1 VQLARCNSRGLSGR
15 GGRESV
21 EFIAPN
27 VLRLLLWDTSFG
39 ACCSYRKAPFSQSVS
54 SLLKIM
60 ESTLHD
66 LGQLLLKAIPT
77 LFLLLVVHLYLKRMF
92 FRPMADVLAKRR
104 AATEGLRES
113 ADAMR
118 AKAGEQ
124 TKSIEDQ
131 LRQARESIYQEQE
144 EARRGWI
151 TDQSAQLDKAR
162 QQGRELIQQSK
173 FQLDD
178 EAAVAKNQLAETS
191 DALADQIAN
200 ALLERKP
207 A

>member
-1 VQLARCNSRGLSGR
+1 
-15 GGRESV
+15 
-21 EFIAPN
+21 
-27 VLRLLLWDTSFG
+27 
-39 ACCSYRKAPFSQSVS
+39 
-54 SLLKIM
+54 M

-77 LFLLLVVHLYLKRMF
+77 LFLLLVVHFYLKGMF

-104 AATEGLRES
+104 AATDGLRES

-118 AKAGEQ
+118 VKAGEQ
-124 TKSIEDQ
+124 TKSIEEQ
-131 LRQARESIYQEQE
+131 LRQAREAIYQEQE
-144 EARRGWI
+144 EARRGW
-151 TDQSAQLDKAR
+151 TGDQGPQLDEAR
-162 QQGRELIQQSK
+162 KQGRELIQQSK
-173 FQLDD
+173 HQLDD

-200 ALLERKP
+200 SLLERTS